1 MAGTHPR
8 HIASRTMS
16 SSKARIAVAG
26 VVTAGLVCAAAFVV
40 AKRYVKAKDRERE
53 REREAND
60 ARTQQS
66 FEEEQ
71 IRLKLELAQLAA
83 SGNLGAGGGEAGG
96 GLVSLT
102 PEQCGGKTDRYSWTQ
117 NEREIVV
124 TFDVDA
130 ATTSRHVEIDIRT
143 KSIRVAV
150 RGEVKLEG
158 ELIRRVI
165 VDDCLWEME
174 EAMSGVRRVK
184 RINITLIK
192 LRRTFAKFHWPSVC
206 YGEPEINEETL
217 NSFGDPVLGVN
228 GSDSSDMATI
238 MDEIR
243 ALSQA
248 SPRKAYYPK
257 PPQMTP

>member
-1 MAGTHPR
+1 
-8 HIASRTMS
+8 MS

-40 AKRYVKAKDRERE
+40 AKRYVEAKDRERE
-53 REREAND
+53 RERAAND

-83 SGNLGAGGGEAGG
+83 SGNLGAGDGEAGG

-124 TFDVDA
+124 TFHVDA
-130 ATTSRHVEIDIRT
+130 ATTSRDVEVDIRT

-150 RGEVKLEG
+150 HGEVKLEG

-174 EAMSGVRRVK
+174 EAMSG
-184 RINITLIK
+184 
-192 LRRTFAKFHWPSVC
+192 
-206 YGEPEINEETL
+206 
-217 NSFGDPVLGVN
+217 
-228 GSDSSDMATI
+228 
-238 MDEIR
+238 
-243 ALSQA
+243 A
-248 SPRKAYYPK
+248 SAAGPYCVH
-257 PPQMTP
+257 